1 MAGTTSG
8 ADATGKPRPAAA
20 DLASWG
26 RLARLAGQPRSANLA
41 NLLRDSAR
49 CRALRS
55 AAAGALFDFSR
66 QNVDLEIL
74 EALLELAEERCWKE
88 RLKALFAGEPVNTT
102 EGAAALHTAL
112 RAPAADRPEAAAQAV
127 AEAVSTTRQR
137 LMQFAES
144 IREGRRTGH
153 SGRAFR
159 RVVHIG
165 IGGSHL
171 GPELV
176 TEALRTADC
185 PLTFRFVANIDGHAI
200 ADAVA
205 DADPETTL
213 FIVVS
218 KSFTT
223 LETLANA
230 AVARNWL
237 LERTN
242 QREAVAAHFVAVT
255 ARTEAAAAWG
265 LRPEHIF
272 PLWDWVGGRFSLWSA
287 VGAPVALSL
296 GEAGFRALLGGAHA
310 MDQHFRQAPAE
321 ANAPL
326 LAALIDI
333 WNINFLGVANHAVLP
348 YHHRLRGLPAYLQ
361 QLETESNGKR
371 TRHDG
376 SDAGVHTAP
385 VIWGG
390 EGTTGQHAFHQM
402 LHQGSRSFTADFILT
417 GADDQQPPRPELA
430 DHHRWLLANGLGQG
444 QAMALGWHHED
455 PHRAAPGNHGTN
467 TFVLDRLDARSLGAL
482 LAFYEHRVF
491 CQGLIW
497 DINSFDQWG
506 VESGKQLAK
515 TLFDQLGPGT
525 QPVGAEPTGAQ
536 PGQDAA
542 TQTLVSHLRELNGPT
557 IAKEDEDGDDLPRQ

>member
-1 MAGTTSG
+1 MSKG
-8 ADATGKPRPAAA
+8 AEATEKPRPAAA
-20 DLASWG
+20 DLAAWC
-26 RLARLAGQPRSANLA
+26 RLAGLA
-41 NLLRDSAR
+41 GQAHSTDLASLLRDSAR
-49 CRALRS
+49 SRALRT

-66 QNVDLEIL
+66 QPVDLEVL
-74 EALLELAEERCWKE
+74 DALLELAEERRWKARRE
-88 RLKALFAGEPVNTT
+88 ALFTGEPVNTT
-102 EGAAALHTAL
+102 EGVAALHTAL
-112 RAPAADRPEAAAQAV
+112 RAPAAQQPEAAGQAV
-127 AEAVSTTRQR
+127 LAIRQR
-137 LMQFAES
+137 LMAFAES
-144 IREGRRTGH
+144 IRDGQRTGH
-153 SGRAFR
+153 SGRAFQ
-159 RVVHIG
+159 RVIHIG
-165 IGGSHL
+165 IGGSQL

-185 PLTFRFVANIDGHAI
+185 PLTVRFVANIDGHAI
-200 ADAVA
+200 ADALA

-230 AVARNWL
+230 ATARNWL

-242 QREAVAAHFVAVT
+242 QPEAVAAQFVAVT
-255 ARTEAAAAWG
+255 AQPEAATAWG
-265 LRPEHIF
+265 LRPENIF

-296 GEAGFRALLGGAHA
+296 GEAGFQALLDGAHA
-310 MDQHFRQAPAE
+310 MDRHFRQAPPE

-333 WNINFLGVANHAVLP
+333 WNINFLGIANLAVLP
-348 YHHRLRGLPAYLQ
+348 YDHRLRGLPAYLQ
-361 QLETESNGKR
+361 QLETESNGKS

-376 SDAGVHTAP
+376 TGAGIHTVP

-402 LHQGSRSFTADFILT
+402 LHQGTRAFTADFILT
-417 GADDQQPPRPELA
+417 GADGHQPPRPELA
-430 DHHRWLLANGLGQG
+430 DQHRWLLANGLGQG
-444 QAMALGWHHED
+444 QAMALGWAHED
-455 PHRAAPGNHGTN
+455 PHRAAPGNHSTN
-467 TFVLDRLDARSLGAL
+467 TFVLDRLDAASLGAL

-506 VESGKQLAK
+506 VEFGKRLAK
-515 TLFDQLGPGT
+515 TLFEQLARDSEPASAALGP
-525 QPVGAEPTGAQ
+525 
-536 PGQDAA
+536 DAA
-542 TQTLVSHLRELNGPT
+542 THALVSHLRALNAP
-557 IAKEDEDGDDLPRQ
+557 AKEDGNDLSHQ

>member
-1 MAGTTSG
+1 MTEGQGESG
-8 ADATGKPRPAAA
+8 EPRPAAA
-20 DLASWG
+20 DLAAWG
-26 RLARLAGQPRSANLA
+26 RLAGLAGQAHSASLA

-55 AAAGALFDFSR
+55 AAAGILFDFSR
-66 QNVDLEIL
+66 QPVDLEVL
-74 EALLELAEERCWKE
+74 EVLLELAEERRWKARRE
-88 RLKALFAGEPVNTT
+88 ALFAGEPVNTS
-102 EGAAALHTAL
+102 EDAPALHTAL
-112 RAPAADRPEAAAQAV
+112 RAPAADQPEAAAQRVPA
-127 AEAVSTTRQR
+127 TRQR
-137 LMQFAES
+137 LMAFAES
-144 IREGRRTGH
+144 IRDGQRTGH
-153 SGRAFR
+153 SGRTFQ
-159 RVVHIG
+159 RVIHIG
-165 IGGSHL
+165 IGGSQL

-176 TEALRTADC
+176 TEALRSADC
-185 PLTFRFVANIDGHAI
+185 PLTFHFVANIDGHAI
-200 ADAVA
+200 ADALA

-230 AVARNWL
+230 ATARNWL

-242 QREAVAAHFVAVT
+242 QPEAVAAQFVAVT
-255 ARTEAAAAWG
+255 ARTEAATAWG
-265 LRPEHIF
+265 LRPENIF

-287 VGAPVALSL
+287 VGAPVALGL
-296 GEAGFRALLGGAHA
+296 GKAGFEALLDGAHA
-310 MDQHFRQAPAE
+310 MDRHFRQAPPE

-333 WNINFLGVANHAVLP
+333 WNINFLGIANHAVLP
-348 YHHRLRGLPAYLQ
+348 YDHRLRRLPAYLQ
-361 QLETESNGKR
+361 QLKTESNGKS

-376 SDAGVHTAP
+376 SDTGVHTIP
-385 VIWGG
+385 VVWGG

-402 LHQGSRSFTADFILT
+402 LHQGTRAFSADFILT
-417 GADDQQPPRPELA
+417 GADGHQPPRPELA

-444 QAMALGWHHED
+444 QAMALGWAHED

-467 TFVLDRLDARSLGAL
+467 TFVLHHLDASSLGAL

-506 VESGKQLAK
+506 VEFGKRLAE
-515 TLFDQLGPGT
+515 TLFEQLGSAEG
-525 QPVGAEPTGAQ
+525 QVGATLGP
-536 PGQDAA
+536 DAA
-542 TQTLVSHLRELNGPT
+542 THALVAHLRALNAP
-557 IAKEDEDGDDLPRQ
+557 AKEEGNDLSHQ